1 MFMLLDLARRV
12 HFYWLHYQVQTIRT
26 SKILR
31 VNSESVL
38 LTFFDMNI
46 PVLCTH
52 LHDIA
57 KACGIDDASI
67 VKNALVDSIF
77 ISTHYAYI
85 WFLLFA
91 FIHAFEVMQLSCV
104 HLALLL
110 ACLSAFLSVFLLVC
124 FATTFREQ
132 FLDLKAG
139 VFLSLQSMLVY
150 IVVGRLQSHIGNKH
164 LAYYCFHH

>member
-1 MFMLLDLARRV
+1 M
-12 HFYWLHYQVQTIRT
+12 
-26 SKILR
+26 LR
-31 VNSESVL
+31 VNSI
-38 LTFFDMNI
+38 TYFDMNI
-46 PVLCTH
+46 HVLCTH

-57 KACGIDDASI
+57 KVCAIDDASI
-67 VKNALVDSIF
+67 IKNALVESIF

-124 FATTFREQ
+124 FAATFCEQ
-132 FLDLKAG
+132 FLDLKAD

-150 IVVGRLQSHIGNKH
+150 IVVGRLQSHICNKH
-164 LAYYCFHH
+164 LAYYCFQH

>member
-1 MFMLLDLARRV
+1 M
-12 HFYWLHYQVQTIRT
+12 
-26 SKILR
+26 LR
-31 VNSESVL
+31 VNSI
-38 LTFFDMNI
+38 TYFDMNI
-46 PVLCTH
+46 HVLCTH

-57 KACGIDDASI
+57 KVCAIDDASI
-67 VKNALVDSIF
+67 IKNALVESIF

-124 FATTFREQ
+124 FAATFRDQ
-132 FLDLKAG
+132 FSNLKAG